1 MLMKIYFIL
10 LLSIIVAITACED
23 LSGNAI
29 DVVAPSG
36 AEQEVSP
43 DSDAECTSTADCPEG
58 TVCVDSVCGVIEK
71 AETVLCEQNSDCASL
86 GEGQVCIDGICGSLE
101 EMYLPQTCD
110 AACKVTR
117 VLVKTSGGESYDYVP
132 GKGSY
137 TAAGALEWRLVRG
150 PNHCAGEAKIPVQVT
165 LRQYGNIISE
175 RYITLEK
182 ETESKKLTHPGVS
195 TLAFTLTAEEID
207 EECT

>member
-71 AETVLCEQNSDCASL
+71 AETVLCEQNSDC
-86 GEGQVCIDGICGSLE
+86 GSLE

-150 PNHCAGEAKIPVQVT
+150 PNHCAGEAKVPVQIV

-195 TLAFTLTAEEID
+195 TLAFTLTAE
-207 EECT
+207 